1 MDPLERAFF
10 DDSRA
15 MQARLS
21 QVTIRQ
27 VRRTIESLR
36 NLDLSRVDL
45 AVVREQDFKLLWFY
59 TAETIWVNDGRP
71 IFRGRKNGEAN
82 FEHVD

>member
-45 AVVREQDFKLLWFY
+45 AVVREQVFKLLWFY